1 MKNPPRTTKIRGQ
14 KHLLA
19 YITPDEAKLLKAMGG
34 SGEKVHG
41 IPAYADVGHGG
52 GWGGTGGENDGDPG
66 GDAGMSGPGD
76 MGGQDSGFDSGYS
89 SGYADTGYGYGTHDD
104 ASSQSQTGLGMSPGE
119 SQARYGTPAFAG
131 RTTAPSQ
138 GEIDAARADYQSS
151 GRGFD
156 VNLAKAMTTIAMAPP
171 DQRENW
177 VDRAIRNA
185 YQTGKAPGLMGLLGF
200 DLGRTQN
207 FTRTTNPSLGI
218 FESFQSQAPSFGMTG
233 FFSDV
238 FGLDPYVTTGF
249 GESGMGDGSDMGGDG
264 PDIVP
269 AEYNPV
275 TGEQDQCPDGYVF
288 DEDLQ
293 ACRMSA
299 DLPFGTPITT
309 PGPYEAGDYARM
321 GLLDIAPMGMS
332 LFADRYGI
340 PQMDFD
346 TANLAFRRAGA
357 TRPQY
362 FRKAPDLTGYTLLS

>member
-41 IPAYADVGHGG
+41 IPAFPPDGYSGG
-52 GWGGTGGENDGDPG
+52 GGTAGDND
-66 GDAGMSGPGD
+66 GMSGPGD
-76 MGGQDSGFDSGYS
+76 MGAQDSGFDSGYS
-89 SGYADTGYGYGTHDD
+89 SGYGDSDTGYGFGTHDD
-104 ASSQSQTGLGMSPGE
+104 ASSQSQTGFGMSPGE
-119 SQARYGTPAFAG
+119 SMAQYGTPAFAG
-131 RTTAPSQ
+131 KTTAPSQ
-138 GEIDAARADYQSS
+138 SEIDAARADYQSS
-151 GRGFD
+151 DRGFD

-171 DQRENW
+171 DQKENW

-207 FTRTTNPSLGI
+207 FARTTNPSLGI
-218 FESFQSQAPSFGMTG
+218 FESFQSQAPSFGMPG
-233 FFSDV
+233 FISEIFDI
-238 FGLDPYVTTGF
+238 DPYVTTGF
-249 GESGMGDGSDMGGDG
+249 GKSGMGDGSDMGGDG
-264 PDIVP
+264 PDTIP

-275 TGEQDQCPDGYVF
+275 TGEQDQCPDGYMF

-299 DLPFGTPITT
+299 DLPSFGTPITT

-362 FRKAPDLTGYTLLS
+362 FRKAPDLTGYTLLA